1 MRKQLL
7 TTPLTD
13 AQLALPEKTL
23 LPVQNSFCMMLYG
36 MEFIFG
42 RFKSAV
48 LILYP
53 PSSLSPLLQMA
64 LALRNTA

>member
-23 LPVQNSFCMMLYG
+23 LPVQNSFCIMLYG
-36 MEFIFG
+36 IEYLFG
-42 RFKSAV
+42 HFKSAV
-48 LILYP
+48 LILFP
-53 PSSLSPLLQMA
+53 LSSFDPSLQMA
-64 LALRNTA
+64 LALCITA